1 METKKRIPIGISDYK
16 MLIDENYYYIDK
28 TDFIRQLVE

>member
-28 TDFIRQLVE
+28 TVLSAS